1 MTPTQLKA
9 ISRSFR
15 TERSRLEAAQAQ
27 ARRSR
32 CLESASRR
40 AHRRAVR
47 QMAEAFGVGTAAKGV
62 YPFGSIGA
70 YWAKARGEQ
79 LHAYLEGQFK

>member
-1 MTPTQLKA
+1 MTPTQLQA

-15 TERSRLEAAQAQ
+15 TERSLLEASQAQ

-32 CLESASRR
+32 RLVAASRR

-47 QMAEAFGVGTAAKGV
+47 QMAEAFGVGETVSYARVQTAL
-62 YPFGSIGA
+62 FGEMQA
-70 YWAKARGEQ
+70 PVLLRFAAPRMVT
-79 LHAYLEGQFK
+79 L

>member
-15 TERSRLEAAQAQ
+15 TERSRLAAAQAQ

-32 CLESASRR
+32 RLESASRR

-47 QMAEAFGVGTAAKGV
+47 QMAEAFGVGSPVPPIHVGSVRFWPVLRAAELAMLAGF
-62 YPFGSIGA
+62 P
-70 YWAKARGEQ
+70 R
-79 LHAYLEGQFK
+79 